1 LPSRLK
7 GSRPYK
13 EVGLHRLPL
22 SEEESRSCYKA
33 LWEEGVVVVL
43 VLMLN
48 EGMNS
53 AEEQRERLVQEGVE
67 EGAVEGLDWSK
78 EVLVRE
84 GEVQDEM
91 AE

>member
-1 LPSRLK
+1 M
-7 GSRPYK
+7 
-13 EVGLHRLPL
+13 
-22 SEEESRSCYKA
+22 
-33 LWEEGVVVVL
+33 VVVL

-67 EGAVEGLDWSK
+67 EGAVEEGLDWSK

>member
-1 LPSRLK
+1 M
-7 GSRPYK
+7 
-13 EVGLHRLPL
+13 
-22 SEEESRSCYKA
+22 
-33 LWEEGVVVVL
+33 VVVL